1 MLGVS
6 AERVEKT
13 MSNPDESPRP
23 ESGPILVGLLF
34 MFVGLAVLTDR
45 LGLSGLHVSGRHWPM
60 LLIIY
65 GCVKLLMPPDRPDR
79 RRQSRWTA
87 AWIIYLGLWFFVNEF
102 HLFGLWYGTSWPLL
116 IVWAG
121 VRMLSCAIMNAG
133 RHPHQRIE
141 ES

>member
-1 MLGVS
+1 
-6 AERVEKT
+6 

-23 ESGPILVGLLF
+23 QSGPILVGLLF

-45 LGLSGLHVSGRHWPM
+45 VGLSGIHVSGPYWPM
-60 LLIIY
+60 LLIVY
-65 GCVKLLMPPDRPDR
+65 GCVRLLTPAVDPDR
-79 RRQSRWTA
+79 RRHSRWTA

-116 IVWAG
+116 VVWAG
-121 VRMLSCAIMNAG
+121 VRLLSSAIMNAD
-133 RHPHQRIE
+133 RHPHRRIE

>member
-1 MLGVS
+1 MCADLSRVSAVYRHPGRMLGVS

-65 GCVKLLMPPDRPDR
+65 GCVKLLMPPDRPD
-79 RRQSRWTA
+79 
-87 AWIIYLGLWFFVNEF
+87 
-102 HLFGLWYGTSWPLL
+102 
-116 IVWAG
+116 
-121 VRMLSCAIMNAG
+121 
-133 RHPHQRIE
+133 
-141 ES
+141 